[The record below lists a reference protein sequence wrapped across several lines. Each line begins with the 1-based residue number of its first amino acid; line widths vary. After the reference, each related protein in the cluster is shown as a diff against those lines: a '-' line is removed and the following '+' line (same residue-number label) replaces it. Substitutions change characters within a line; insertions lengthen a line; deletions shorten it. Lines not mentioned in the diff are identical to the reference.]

1 MPALETGIEEKLLR
15 IDLLSI
21 AEAIGDRVGVSLKSR
36 SSWRLISSSRSSVR
50 VRLQGFAP
58 LGGRCCLPAGSGER
72 SRRNRVMP
80 NKLAQARP
88 ARSRALI
95 ISGRGGNAKWLC
107 AFGDE
112 LVLLLPSPLFIEEL
126 FSDVVTGVCAIDV
139 GGVGTVC
146 VGIGPDFVVGV
157 VAIPVVGVA
166 VTPDIDVAVERVVGV
181 AVGVAVGAAV
191 GVAVGDGVGVAV
203 GDGVGVAVGDGV
215 AVAVGDGVAEPL
227 ISGVVT
233 MLSTA
238 DRAGAAYELM
248 LTHRNERTSNRRQSA
263 TAIALMDVV
272 WFMSCCI
279 LVYYPED
286 YNVFTVLKRW

>member
-1 MPALETGIEEKLLR
+1 
-15 IDLLSI
+15 
-21 AEAIGDRVGVSLKSR
+21 
-36 SSWRLISSSRSSVR
+36 
-50 VRLQGFAP
+50 
-58 LGGRCCLPAGSGER
+58 
-72 SRRNRVMP
+72 MP

-215 AVAVGDGVAEPL
+215 GVALGDGVAVIGNVAEPL

-238 DRAGAAYELM
+238 DRAGAAYELV

-286 YNVFTVLKRW
+286 YNVFTVLKRR